1 MDQCTR
7 GAGGTDRRA
16 VISRDGWRP
25 APRVHWSMWLTV
37 LWRCRGGAVVEVWRS
52 APRTGHF
59 RETDFRKHQG
69 AAAAPPRL
77 PPLRRVPMQRQSS
90 PDARSLTQRQIAY

>member
-37 LWRCRGGAVVEVWRS
+37 LWRCCGVAVAE
-52 APRTGHF
+52 P
-59 RETDFRKHQG
+59 
-69 AAAAPPRL
+69 
-77 PPLRRVPMQRQSS
+77 
-90 PDARSLTQRQIAY
+90 